1 MDDDVVDDVEK
12 ISLIADVSY
21 VDWMMR
27 GIDCMSKEFN
37 LSTYS
42 GSSLYR

>member
-1 MDDDVVDDVEK
+1 MDDNVIDDIEK

-27 GIDCMSKEFN
+27 EIDCMSREFA
-37 LSTYS
+37 LLPWIISI
-42 GSSLYR
+42 